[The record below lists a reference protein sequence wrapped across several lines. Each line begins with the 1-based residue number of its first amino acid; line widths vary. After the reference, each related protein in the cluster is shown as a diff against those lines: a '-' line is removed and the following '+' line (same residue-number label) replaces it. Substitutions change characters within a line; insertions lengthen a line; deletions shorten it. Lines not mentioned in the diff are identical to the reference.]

1 LALLQR
7 EVYPRKMKD
16 LLKLKQQLEQ
26 NSGLVQA
33 KVSSVCVVART
44 RHPALYGTLS
54 REMCWTALTK
64 RWLNSRHRMFVVLG
78 PYVTL
83 LIHSFISIQP

>member
-1 LALLQR
+1 MFDLALLQR

-33 KVSSVCVVART
+33 KVSSASVVALT
-44 RHPALYGTLS
+44 RYPALCETLS
-54 REMCWTALTK
+54 QVA
-64 RWLNSRHRMFVVLG
+64 
-78 PYVTL
+78 
-83 LIHSFISIQP
+83 

>member
-1 LALLQR
+1 MFDLALLQR

-33 KVSSVCVVART
+33 KVSSVSVVT
-44 RHPALYGTLS
+44 QDIQHSVKLS
-54 REMCWTALTK
+54 HK
-64 RWLNSRHRMFVVLG
+64 
-78 PYVTL
+78 
-83 LIHSFISIQP
+83 